1 MLLAIDTATRFIGL
15 ALHDGKNLLAEETW
29 QTANNHTIQ
38 LAPAIFRML
47 EQNEVEIEALTALAV
62 STGPGSYTGL
72 RIGVSLAKGMASARK
87 LPLVGV
93 TTLDTIAAA
102 QPNYHSGSG
111 LVTVVQAG
119 RGRVIVKTY
128 KWRKGQWA
136 GRGEPQ
142 LMNWE
147 SLVNNIDG
155 PAVITGEINDEG
167 FKALEEAQAREI
179 PITIMPAAYR
189 LRRAGFLAESAWEL
203 LKATANKSVF
213 APARLTPIY
222 VKSDEPA

>member
-1 MLLAIDTATRFIGL
+1 MLLAIDTATRFISL

-29 QTANNHTIQ
+29 QTANNHTVQ
-38 LAPAIFRML
+38 LAPAVFRL
-47 EQNEVEIEALTALAV
+47 CEQNEVEIEDLTALAV
-62 STGPGSYTGL
+62 SIGPGSYTGL

-93 TTLDTIAAA
+93 TTLDTIAAG
-102 QPNYHSGSG
+102 QPNYQSGSG
-111 LVTVVQAG
+111 LVAVVQAG

-155 PAVITGEINDEG
+155 AAVITGEITDEG
-167 FKALEEAQAREI
+167 FQVLEEAQKKDI

-189 LRRAGFLAESAWEL
+189 LRRAGFLAECAWEQL
-203 LKATANKSVF
+203 NSTGDKSLF
-213 APARLTPIY
+213 TPARLTPLY
-222 VKSDEPA
+222 VKSEEPA